1 MKFIQL
7 LLLIFSSFTFLE
19 AQNYQIG
26 HRQYTFIDSSRANRQ
41 IPCEIYYPS
50 NVTGDNVA
58 IANGTF
64 PVLVFGHGFVM
75 PVSAYDIYWNTIV
88 PKGYIMAFPS
98 TESSFSP
105 SHTNFGKDLAHIS
118 KSMRLSG
125 KTPSSPFYN
134 AIDSTTAVMG
144 HSMGGGCSFLA
155 MQYDPDITAL
165 ISFAAAVTNPS
176 SVIAAS
182 AIKKPSLVFAASNDC
197 VAPPKNHQIPMYDSL
212 ASECKTY
219 IDILGGDHCQ
229 FASYNFNCSLGQ
241 STCNPKATVNSSVQ
255 QTKLFEIL
263 LPWLKYYLKK
273 DCISGTQLQSLIT
286 LSNGIMSNQNCS
298 FSIPNPMIQGNS
310 KNCISDNII
319 TYRISNSAHYKTQ
332 WSSLKKG
339 IIIGNSTNDSLNVIW
354 NSSGFDTVKVRLIDS
369 LTGCFKDTLLAIT
382 IDALPNPIISGK
394 SIACKGATE
403 RYSVPYNSNMM
414 YQWRSVNNGTI
425 QSSLN
430 NNEIIITWL
439 REGNDSVSVIQT
451 DKSTGCTK
459 EATFHIEIP
468 ELERTSIN
476 GSNSVCINKTNESY
490 SLITLP
496 NFVYTWQEPKNGI
509 IIGSKNGNI
518 VYIRWN
524 KEGVDTIKA
533 RITNTQTGCMY
544 DTSLIVT
551 IIEQPKT
558 FISGRRNVCEFTPFT
573 SYKVDPIPGCIYN
586 WTCSQNGIVVGSRNV
601 DSVLIKWTSVG
612 KETVSARITNPIT
625 GCYSDTSLL
634 ITINP
639 SPIPKI
645 NGKTNVLEGELNIPY
660 SVRYN
665 SNSTYIWNI
674 IYGDAQLKN
683 QDSYLTYMNI
693 GKPGNIALEI
703 MEVNSFDCAN
713 SDTLLIESKSVSDI
727 QEKENELLIS
737 PHPVLE
743 SSDIKMTIPSDIN
756 YVEIYNLLGECK
768 GSYHNN
774 LFPHLFI
781 STHGFT
787 SGVYNVILYGKYKV
801 YYRTMLIQHSR

>member
-1 MKFIQL
+1 MYTHDCI
-7 LLLIFSSFTFLE
+7 I

-88 PKGYIMAFPS
+88 PKGYIIAFPS

-105 SHTNFGKDLAHIS
+105 SHINFGKDMAHIS
-118 KSMRLSG
+118 KSMRLRG

-144 HSMGGGCSFLA
+144 HSMGGGCAFLA

-165 ISFAAAVTNPS
+165 VSFAAAVTNPS

-339 IIIGNSTNDSLNVIW
+339 IVIGNSTNDSLNVIW

-394 SIACKGATE
+394 SIACIGSIE

-430 NNEIIITWL
+430 NNELIITWQ

-468 ELERTSIN
+468 ELNRTSIN
-476 GSNSVCINKTNESY
+476 GSNSVCINNTNESY

-551 IIEQPKT
+551 VQEKPSGIIYGNKNICEGTLKSVYTIDAKEGYGYIWSITP
-558 FISGRRNVCEFTPFT
+558 SGILLGQSNTDTLFVRWTKIGTEKVSLKIINLTTNCFT
-573 SYKVDPIPGCIYN
+573 
-586 WTCSQNGIVVGSRNV
+586 
-601 DSVLIKWTSVG
+601 
-612 KETVSARITNPIT
+612 
-625 GCYSDTSLL
+625 DTS
-634 ITINP
+634 ITINVN
-639 SPIPKI
+639 PIPRPVI
-645 NGKTNVLEGELNIPY
+645 TGKSIVTQGEKDIYY
-660 SVRYN
+660 SIRSNQGSMYN
-665 SNSTYIWNI
+665 WEILS
-674 IYGDAQLKN
+674 GDAQLFDKDQYQIKVN
-683 QDSYLTYMNI
+683 FGQPGKVLIEALEGNKYDCASADTIEISVMSISSIKDDKTSMYQEPNLTYHTSSILIESNNDLISTDIYSVLGERKSIYFSEDNQRITIPNQYLSKGLYFMRI
-693 GKPGNIALEI
+693 KTLYH
-703 MEVNSFDCAN
+703 FF
-713 SDTLLIESKSVSDI
+713 TKQLLIE
-727 QEKENELLIS
+727 
-737 PHPVLE
+737 
-743 SSDIKMTIPSDIN
+743 
-756 YVEIYNLLGECK
+756 
-768 GSYHNN
+768 
-774 LFPHLFI
+774 
-781 STHGFT
+781 
-787 SGVYNVILYGKYKV
+787 
-801 YYRTMLIQHSR
+801 